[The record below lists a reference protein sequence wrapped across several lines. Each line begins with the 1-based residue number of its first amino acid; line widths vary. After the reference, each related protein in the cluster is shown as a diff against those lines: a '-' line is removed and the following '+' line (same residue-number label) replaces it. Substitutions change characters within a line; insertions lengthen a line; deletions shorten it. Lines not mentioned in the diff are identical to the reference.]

1 MRFSDEVLSYIYD
14 KNDGY
19 CWYCDKRLAFSNYG
33 VLGERGAWEIDHS
46 VPKSRGGTDYLRNL
60 VPACIDCNRQKGTRM
75 GKSLRASS
83 STSNRSQA
91 GPSLGEIIV
100 GGALVLGAAYLLASW
115 ANQKDSNR
123 STSGLD
129 SGFLLFQRPH

>member
-1 MRFSDEVLSYIYD
+1 MGYTGEVLSYIYD

-19 CWYCDKRLAFSNYG
+19 CWYCSKKLAFSNHG
-33 VLGERGAWEIDHS
+33 MLGERGAWEVDHS

-75 GKSLRASS
+75 GKSMRASS
-83 STSNRSQA
+83 NTSSRSRA
-91 GPSLGEIIV
+91 DPSLGEIIV

-115 ANQKDSNR
+115 ANQNA
-123 STSGLD
+123 
-129 SGFLLFQRPH
+129 QR